1 MTVNQANQDQTVA
14 ASVAAAA
21 AVQPPDTALPEGG
34 QEALAAA
41 ASVNVTSDF
50 AAMTLSDEANENSQN
65 ENVENDDEEHEWY
78 EDEDEEGIIFKHI
91 FLTVSLISAVQCT
104 HVRFARFLSGGFITM
119 TVIKSPEKKLPKR
132 TSVNVVVV
140 VHFVLR
146 ADADANNCHNN
157 YFFFKMKFF
166 YCSCRYNFSLPEK

>member
-21 AVQPPDTALPEGG
+21 VQPPDTALPDGG

-78 EDEDEEGIIFKHI
+78 EDEEGIILETFFFDRK
-91 FLTVSLISAVQCT
+91 LD
-104 HVRFARFLSGGFITM
+104 SGGPM
-119 TVIKSPEKKLPKR
+119 
-132 TSVNVVVV
+132 
-140 VHFVLR
+140 
-146 ADADANNCHNN
+146 
-157 YFFFKMKFF
+157 
-166 YCSCRYNFSLPEK
+166 FS

>member
-21 AVQPPDTALPEGG
+21 AQPPDTALPDGG

-78 EDEDEEGIIFKHI
+78 EDEDEEGNIFRHI
-91 FLTVSLISAVQCT
+91 FFLTVCLIQAVQC
-104 HVRFARFLSGGFITM
+104 FDSC
-119 TVIKSPEKKLPKR
+119 P
-132 TSVNVVVV
+132 
-140 VHFVLR
+140 LR
-146 ADADANNCHNN
+146 AES
-157 YFFFKMKFF
+157 KFR
-166 YCSCRYNFSLPEK
+166 CK

>member
-14 ASVAAAA
+14 ASLAAAA
-21 AVQPPDTALPEGG
+21 PVQPPDTALPEGG

-78 EDEDEEGIIFKHI
+78 EDEDEEGIIFRHI
-91 FLTVSLISAVQCT
+91 F
-104 HVRFARFLSGGFITM
+104 F
-119 TVIKSPEKKLPKR
+119 
-132 TSVNVVVV
+132 
-140 VHFVLR
+140 
-146 ADADANNCHNN
+146 
-157 YFFFKMKFF
+157 
-166 YCSCRYNFSLPEK
+166 

>member
-1 MTVNQANQDQTVA
+1 MA
-14 ASVAAAA
+14 ASVAAA

-65 ENVENDDEEHEWY
+65 ENVENDDEEHECTEEWY
-78 EDEDEEGIIFKHI
+78 EDEDEEGIILRHI
-91 FLTVSLISAVQCT
+91 FFDRKLD
-104 HVRFARFLSGGFITM
+104 SGGPMSSIVFI
-119 TVIKSPEKKLPKR
+119 
-132 TSVNVVVV
+132 V

-146 ADADANNCHNN
+146 ADADANNYHNN
-157 YFFFKMKFF
+157 YSFFKMNVAGI
-166 YCSCRYNFSLPEK
+166 S

>member
-21 AVQPPDTALPEGG
+21 VQPPDTALPDGG

-78 EDEDEEGIIFKHI
+78 EDEDEEGIILRQKN
-91 FLTVSLISAVQCT
+91 FLTVSLIQAVQC
-104 HVRFARFLSGGFITM
+104 FDSC
-119 TVIKSPEKKLPKR
+119 P
-132 TSVNVVVV
+132 
-140 VHFVLR
+140 LR
-146 ADADANNCHNN
+146 AES
-157 YFFFKMKFF
+157 KFR
-166 YCSCRYNFSLPEK
+166 CK

>member
-14 ASVAAAA
+14 ASLATAAA

-78 EDEDEEGIIFKHI
+78 EDEEGIILRHI
-91 FLTVSLISAVQCT
+91 FFD
-104 HVRFARFLSGGFITM
+104 R
-119 TVIKSPEKKLPKR
+119 KL
-132 TSVNVVVV
+132 
-140 VHFVLR
+140 
-146 ADADANNCHNN
+146 D
-157 YFFFKMKFF
+157 
-166 YCSCRYNFSLPEK
+166 SCGPMF

>member
-78 EDEDEEGIIFKHI
+78 EDEDEEGIILKHI
-91 FLTVSLISAVQCT
+91 FFDRKLKLD
-104 HVRFARFLSGGFITM
+104 SGGPMF
-119 TVIKSPEKKLPKR
+119 
-132 TSVNVVVV
+132 
-140 VHFVLR
+140 
-146 ADADANNCHNN
+146 
-157 YFFFKMKFF
+157 
-166 YCSCRYNFSLPEK
+166 